1 MAVAARLYC
10 FLALISMCL
19 AISGPLRSGK
29 GRTWQSAPWC
39 IDLPGGNARNGARLQ
54 IWDCNG
60 SANQIWNPVLVDPK
74 GVWGPFVIQY
84 AAEPSKCIDIAG
96 GNLKDGATLQLWDC
110 NGLAQQQF
118 DNRGTERNM
127 PLFQIASHANY
138 DLVID
143 IPSGKM
149 ENGNELQMWHDTG
162 SLTWPTL
169 TQTWLFGSPPV
180 YECPPARQCG
190 SDLNNAT
197 MQHVIV

>member
-1 MAVAARLYC
+1 
-10 FLALISMCL
+10 MCL
-19 AISGPLRSGK
+19 SQWPAISGPLRSGK
-29 GRTWQSAPWC
+29 DHSKC
-39 IDLPGGNARNGARLQ
+39 IDLPGGNARNGARLE

-60 SANQIWNPVLVDPK
+60 SPNQIWK
-74 GVWGPFVIQY
+74 AAFRSWGPFVIQY

-143 IPSGKM
+143 VPSGKM
-149 ENGNELQMWHDTG
+149 ENGNELQMWHAGG
-162 SLTWPTL
+162 SITWPLL
-169 TQTWLFGSPPV
+169 TQAWLLPSSDL
-180 YECPPARQCG
+180 